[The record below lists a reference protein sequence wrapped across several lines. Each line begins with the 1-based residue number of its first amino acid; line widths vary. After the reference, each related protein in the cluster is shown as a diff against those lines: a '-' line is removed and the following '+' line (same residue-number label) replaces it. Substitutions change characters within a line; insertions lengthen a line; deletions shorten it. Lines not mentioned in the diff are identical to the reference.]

1 MLEYLRPSNQRIGIQ
16 TRSSADKLS
25 KVILSSQ
32 ALQNIPL
39 DMSLL
44 NRGIR
49 PSSTH
54 KRVDTCLSYQET
66 CISPWANFTHQG
78 TDTSSKIN

>member
-1 MLEYLRPSNQRIGIQ
+1 MLEYLRPSNQQIGIQ
-16 TRSSADKLS
+16 THSSADKLS

-32 ALQNIPL
+32 TLQNIPL

-44 NRGIR
+44 TRGIR

-54 KRVDTCLSYQET
+54 KREDTCFSYQET
-66 CISPWANFTHQG
+66 CISPWANFTHQV